1 MIRFYYIVTYC
12 NNIKLKNYLIEL
24 LLPERFFLLYFNE
37 ISEYLILP
45 FYSILFNFFSI
56 SNNVKDVAQLC
67 ETSFII
73 GSF

>member
-67 ETSFII
+67 ETFFII

>member
-1 MIRFYYIVTYC
+1 MIRFYYIVTYY

-56 SNNVKDVAQLC
+56 SNNVKDVAQLY